1 MAITL
6 DLTDRK
12 ILKLLQGNGRMSN
25 AELAAQVHRSESA
38 CHRRVR
44 RLEAEGVIEGYVA
57 VLNPAALDRPISF
70 FVEVTLSHHGEG
82 NLAEFEAA
90 VHDCREV
97 IACHFMTGDADYL
110 LHVLA
115 ASTEDYERIY
125 KTHLSRL
132 PGVGRIRS
140 SLALRRVLK
149 RLVHTTVGTD

>member
-1 MAITL
+1 MTIAL
-6 DLTDRK
+6 DSTDHK
-12 ILKLLQGNGRMSN
+12 ILELLQENGRMSN

-70 FVEVTLSHHGEG
+70 FVEVTLSHHGEES
-82 NLAEFEAA
+82 LADFEAA
-90 VHDCREV
+90 VRDCRDV
-97 IACHFMTGDADYL
+97 MACHFMTGDADYL

-115 ASTEDYERIY
+115 ASAEDYERIY
-125 KTHLSRL
+125 KAHLSRL

-149 RLVHTTVGTD
+149 RMAYTAVGTD